1 MKRKKYVVLW
11 ECVFW
16 DTSPTG
22 AAQQAFAY
30 LRDKGTR
37 DYPNPAMRFLVAALA
52 SDRSPPMKNPVFV
65 DLMRAVPRV
74 IKAVSTRK

>member
-1 MKRKKYVVLW
+1 VERKKYVVLW

-37 DYPNPAMRFLVAALA
+37 DYPNPAMRFLVVSTPQRA
-52 SDRSPPMKNPVFV
+52 RPPEDDVFV
-65 DLMRAVPRV
+65 DLMHTPPHV